1 MFRRPEADG
10 ASEIKRRAGAR
21 KGQRPMADASTT
33 IRGVGPW
40 VVSGLALTAA
50 LFALSAGDDV
60 ERRLGYAESQAE
72 YAASTE
78 NRRAQRVVG
87 PIETDPAET
96 GLTETGPSQE
106 SRNITQLESQLRE
119 LRRRVDALE
128 RDAGG
133 AEPVPGKA
141 PSALE
146 APSSGGPP
154 VSDRVLTREER
165 HERQATDWVGY
176 TATELGLDE
185 RQHVY
190 LAARVDEFRAIR
202 RELRAEIADGSRF
215 YKSYRAEVDIQ
226 KEQLLTSLGGV
237 LTRPQVTQLRKRMAD
252 RSTRGFIAY

>member
-1 MFRRPEADG
+1 
-10 ASEIKRRAGAR
+10 
-21 KGQRPMADASTT
+21 MADASTT

-60 ERRLGYAESQAE
+60 ERRLGHAESQAE
-72 YAASTE
+72 YAASAE

-87 PIETDPAET
+87 PTETDPAETDPAETDPAET

-106 SRNITQLESQLRE
+106 SRNITRLESQVRE
-119 LRRRVDALE
+119 LRRRVGALE

-154 VSDRVLTREER
+154 GSDRVLTREQR

-237 LTRPQVTQLRKRMAD
+237 LTRPQVTHLRKRMAD